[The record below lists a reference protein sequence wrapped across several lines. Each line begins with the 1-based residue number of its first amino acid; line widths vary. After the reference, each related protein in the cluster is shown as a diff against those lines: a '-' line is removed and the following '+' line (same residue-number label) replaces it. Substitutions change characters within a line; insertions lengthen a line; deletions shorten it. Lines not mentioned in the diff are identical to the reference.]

1 MMLTR
6 YLSVQEVIA
15 INLAMIQRYSPG
27 EHIGVKDPGLL
38 ESAVLCPQSSAFG
51 EEAYPTISEKAAA
64 LFASLGQ
71 NHPFH
76 NANKRT
82 AFTALV
88 IFLSY
93 NSLCFKMDVKKAED
107 FTVDMVNHKFEF
119 QELANLIQ
127 AHCVPDEIIRKNTE
141 KRPL

>member
-1 MMLTR
+1 MIPTR

-27 EHIGVKDPGLL
+27 EQIGVKEPGLL
-38 ESAVLCPQSSAFG
+38 ESAVLRPQSSAF
-51 EEAYPTISEKAAA
+51 EEDAYPTIFEKAAA
-64 LFASLGQ
+64 LFESLGQ

-88 IFLSY
+88 IFLRY
-93 NSLCFKMDVKKAED
+93 NELRFNMDVKKAED
-107 FTVDMVNHKFEF
+107 FTVDMVNHRYEF
-119 QELANLIQ
+119 HALAKLIK
-127 AHCVPDEIIRKNTE
+127 AHCVPDKMS
-141 KRPL
+141 P